1 MNSERIHRRAVYRWG
16 MRGAALLFALLLVL
30 PFMGVEINPR
40 VYGTASFLEVL
51 WVVVNGAGVGFSIA
65 NLRRSQGEYRE
76 VCRELVPDQHEI
88 IVAAGAR
95 RVDLIV
101 LVKQTMYLLVGL
113 VFVFTPPPAVQRVY
127 TVVEAM
133 TVLVFIGGSLML
145 TYLGFAANDDRA
157 AFRLVSERRRRLQLQ
172 TARERR
178 AVMGEIPTELLTRVL
193 EGRGYIIIQR
203 KET

>member
-30 PFMGVEINPR
+30 PFLGVEINPR

>member
-1 MNSERIHRRAVYRWG
+1 
-16 MRGAALLFALLLVL
+16 
-30 PFMGVEINPR
+30 VEINPR